1 MQLACWIVAREEFGA
16 VVGKGVVVEDAG
28 DFELIAKGRMVK
40 VAFADGS
47 AVLEREATS
56 DSAKSWAWGFFGFEL
71 FGLPIE
77 GVCLASF
84 VAVEAFFPLSL

>member
-1 MQLACWIVAREEFGA
+1 MIVAGEEIRA
-16 VVGKGVVVEDAG
+16 IVGKGVVVEDAG
-28 DFELIAKGRMVK
+28 DFELVAKGRVLE

-47 AVLEREATS
+47 AVLEREAAS

-71 FGLPIE
+71 LGLPFE
-77 GVCLASF
+77 GVCLAGF